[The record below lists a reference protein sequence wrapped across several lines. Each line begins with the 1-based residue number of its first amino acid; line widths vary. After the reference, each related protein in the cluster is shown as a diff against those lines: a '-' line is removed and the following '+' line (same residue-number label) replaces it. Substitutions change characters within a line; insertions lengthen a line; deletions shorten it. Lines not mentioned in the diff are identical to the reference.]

1 MLENHR
7 YISLRT
13 FRRSGSTV
21 DTPVW
26 CAPVGNNLVVFSA
39 GRAGKVK
46 RLRNSSQA
54 QIAPCNARGKL
65 LGDWTDARAELFT
78 ESTGVAAALTAL
90 RDSSSAAGVSVTMSF
105 AVSLGTLT
113 SDVATFVSLSV
124 VSGVCVF
131 SSSAR

>member
-26 CAPVGNNLVVFSA
+26 CAPVGDNLVVFSA
-39 GRAGKVK
+39 GQAGKVK

-78 ESTGVAAALTAL
+78 DTTGVAAALTAL
-90 RDSSSAAGVSVTMSF
+90 REKYGWQMLLADWAAKLTGKFSKRAYIRIHESASV
-105 AVSLGTLT
+105 
-113 SDVATFVSLSV
+113 D
-124 VSGVCVF
+124 
-131 SSSAR
+131 